1 MPRNY
6 QNTVIYKIVCN
17 DLNIKDLYIGSTV
30 NFKNRKSHH
39 KLSCYYESNNYSYNY
54 KIYKIIRDNGGWD
67 NWTML
72 EVEKYPC
79 NDNNEARARERYWFE
94 QLQATMNVALPII
107 DAEDTK
113 KYMKD
118 YNIKNQE
125 HIKELKKIYSEKNKE
140 QNIEYRK
147 KYYQENKEKRCTE
160 EYKKKCKESQ
170 QKNKEK
176 KNATRKQWRLNNII
190 ICDCGSK
197 FNPDGKTSHL
207 KSTKHQDF
215 INKTK

>member
-30 NFKNRKSHH
+30 DFKVRKSSH
-39 KLSCYYESNNYSYNY
+39 KKNCYDESNKYSYNY

-72 EVEKYPC
+72 EIEKYPC
-79 NDNNEARARERYWFE
+79 NDNNEARTRERYWFE

-160 EYKKKCKESQ
+160 EYKKNVKNIKKKIKKKKC
-170 QKNKEK
+170 N
-176 KNATRKQWRLNNII
+176 
-190 ICDCGSK
+190 
-197 FNPDGKTSHL
+197 
-207 KSTKHQDF
+207 
-215 INKTK
+215 